1 MDSRL
6 LPSIEYV
13 KLTELK
19 HFLAK
24 FIFFL
29 IVMASAHSFASDF
42 RLSYVLGVPNFLAT
56 PERSESLYKR
66 KGTLSNKFELTYL
79 SSANSGYLASI
90 GAGRESSSYSLAK
103 TNLTPYQRFEADYN
117 FYYAQIGYRLKLP
130 SSDAK
135 QYVEAVLGL
144 GTGDM
149 DFDRKGGSK
158 INLKNVQYQ
167 AIDIRYVAPM
177 LAIGKG
183 FDFILGLGVSK
194 GTVKDFSL
202 DSTRYSGSDFESNFF
217 WQLGIGYHFGGE

>member
-1 MDSRL
+1 MKNFML
-6 LPSIEYV
+6 
-13 KLTELK
+13 
-19 HFLAK
+19 K
-24 FIFFL
+24 FILFSIL
-29 IVMASAHSFASDF
+29 TTSAESFAGDI

-56 PERSESLYKR
+56 PERSESLYNR

-130 SSDAK
+130 NSDSN
-135 QYVEAVLGL
+135 QYVEAVLDL

-149 DFDRKGGSK
+149 DFERKGGSK
-158 INLKNVQYQ
+158 INIKNVQYQ

-177 LAIGKG
+177 SAIGKS

-202 DSTRYSGSDFESNFF
+202 DSTSFSGSDFESNFF
-217 WQLGIGYHFGGE
+217 WQLGVGYNFGGE